1 MESWEEGEDKHVV
14 GVIRSQID
22 DQFGLEFHL
31 MIPKMIRKLFK
42 RNLIKNLGEN

>member
-22 DQFGLEFHL
+22 DEVLTG
-31 MIPKMIRKLFK
+31 IPSTLSNNIQKLF
-42 RNLIKNLGEN
+42 